1 MSSTGGRKN
10 IFGVLFQILAA
21 VEWAVKIAVQFTT
34 GGDDEEVRIISE
46 PEITSEPAEGG
57 DIEIRWPYSRVVQ
70 QMKTRTTGEP
80 WRLREVIAKAFP
92 DLYLSVDSRSPG
104 TVRYELVLDSPQGD
118 WSEFETFQRH
128 FASNPVPAR
137 PAEALDDD
145 VKVPFFPKESLT
157 YREMFIHI
165 RDTVRKREEVRDEP
179 FEETERDVWHLLA
192 NFYVVITP
200 SGAAQ
205 REVLRPLIQRYGYS
219 GAEVDEKI
227 DALVGAVLRRSTGEV
242 ASFSPSEIL
251 AEAGISGLPVSD
263 VTRVRHA
270 ARFILDRD
278 LRRRTTYSA
287 AADIRQTGGKPIE
300 GRIGALVAESGGGK
314 TWELARRAVRA
325 GSTEFVAFR
334 VASVDPGGDVRSA
347 IETIARDVLGW
358 KVNRTTDDL
367 IAALRSCFGTLPDP
381 WLTIFLDNVGIAEV
395 DGLLAQPL
403 SEWGVRVIFSTS
415 GVYADALGERAIETS
430 DVPNFSTAEVTAFLA
445 RHDCDPDQVP
455 REIRDTLRLP
465 LLAWIYATVARRD
478 HAFRP
483 TNEYLLYD
491 RYWRRLRTAGVQAK
505 YPGDEERLVVLARSF
520 RDGGGYP
527 WPTPTL
533 DAAGVGDE
541 VRHRL
546 ESIGWLTRDERG
558 NARIWHDR
566 LLNWA
571 VAESS
576 ARDMRHE
583 RLSIEEVSAL
593 LARMAH
599 VPWTRAERPLLG
611 YVPMDV
617 LWMLSNRGWATAETL
632 SQLIEALEAPEA
644 IGHDVYKLLPSVGT
658 AIAPAIV
665 LRAMRA
671 DAHVAWLFPSI
682 VRALITIYERED
694 IGEAIDTFLRADSLP
709 QQVIGFMLAGRRPA
723 GRHLPRL
730 WDLRLEI
737 GERFHSM
744 SFPADDAAAELDWRA
759 HLTAVERVFDA
770 LRHCVRAAP
779 EWLEENAPELATQDA
794 GATAG
799 LIAAIADSRGLA
811 VWQQTKKALKE
822 HAGPDDV
829 RKLIECIRIFRDA
842 EERTLLDD
850 ALRSDNTTTQAAAF
864 GALIHLDPDAA
875 VALLSSLSAQELA
888 KAKTWWLPWLD
899 MLRPEELA
907 GRLVERVKTAPADG
921 PFIGEVFLGFE
932 VLLPPTIGHALLD
945 WLAARLETVD
955 RRTLFVLSNVLD
967 VLADA
972 PDPAVR
978 ESIRACAG
986 SPLEARL
993 LTVCSADGDDYQLQ
1007 DVYRASTVLRR
1018 IEGEGFRDF
1027 VYRILTPEA
1036 SYARAEFARYSP
1048 EEKLSETLKAR
1059 IDHMQ
1064 RTPDTA
1070 AQMLQSTRLLAQ
1082 AGGRLPI
1089 VEMVWKYGSRA
1100 IEIDVPYLVDADAP
1114 LADAQLAPFLAALQD
1129 QDEKVRE
1136 RAVTALGLSGRRDQR
1151 EIVIS
1156 TARAAAPASALR
1168 HAALLA
1174 LENFTIKSDEIP
1186 ADLIAPELWKRGGW
1200 NVARMLF
1207 RSGTDASLALLE
1219 QFLDAG
1225 PQENLR
1231 IDDERAELLGAD
1243 ERGRRIAKRIWSN
1256 HSRWPADWW
1265 HGAWLRIAKF
1275 LDDHE
1280 ARDWFREHAFQ
1291 PGPNAPAIAW
1301 QLRHYDS
1308 SSAWRAAVSNFESGH
1323 LGAVEVMMRLN
1334 EARAIGH
1341 LAGAIPGVRASALR
1355 AEIGR
1360 QFRIGT
1366 MRERVQDAVAALV
1379 GADEVKSR
1387 VAGYELAGWVE
1398 WTADDATI
1406 KTGAI
1411 NGGTFAIVQAAA
1423 DAYVRRRRWATGR
1436 QTLISLREVSGLRAW
1451 NDCEIL
1457 VRTVDA
1463 FVLDEDRDELC
1474 IWSALT
1480 GKPLPMRRWVAGAL
1494 EDAKKKLLKDAEER
1508 DRSREWL

>member
-1 MSSTGGRKN
+1 MSSTGGRTN

-21 VEWAVKIAVQFTT
+21 VEWAVKIGVQFTIA
-34 GGDDEEVRIISE
+34 GDDEEVRIMSE

-57 DIEIRWPYSRVVQ
+57 DIEIRWPYTRVVQ

-92 DLYLSVDSRSPG
+92 DLYLSVDRRSAS

-128 FASNPVPAR
+128 FASNPVPAQ

-157 YREMFIHI
+157 YHEMFIHI

-179 FEETERDVWHLLA
+179 LEKTERDVWHLLA
-192 NFYVVITP
+192 NFYVVVTP

-205 REVLRPLIQRYGYS
+205 REALRPLLRRYGYS

-263 VTRVRHA
+263 ATRVRHA

-287 AADIRQTGGKPIE
+287 AADVRQTGGNPIE

-325 GSTEFVAFR
+325 GSTGFVTFR
-334 VASVDPGGDVRSA
+334 VASVDPERDVRSA

-381 WLTIFLDNVGIAEV
+381 WLTIFLDNVGITEV

-403 SEWGVRVIFSTS
+403 SEWGVRVIFSTP
-415 GVYADALGERAIETS
+415 GVYADALSDRAIGTS
-430 DVPNFSTAEVTAFLA
+430 DVPNFSAVEVNTFLA
-445 RHDCDPDQVP
+445 AHDCDPDQVP

-478 HAFRP
+478 HEFRP

-505 YPGDEERLVVLARSF
+505 YPGDEERLVALARSF
-520 RDGGGYP
+520 RGGGVYP
-527 WPTPTL
+527 WPTPAL
-533 DAAGVGDE
+533 DVAGVGDE

-546 ESIGWLTRDERG
+546 ESIGWLTRDEHG

-571 VAESS
+571 VAESI
-576 ARDMRHE
+576 ARDMRDE
-583 RLSIEEVSAL
+583 RLSIEEVSEL
-593 LARMAH
+593 LAKMAH
-599 VPWTRAERPLLG
+599 IPWTRDERPLLG

-617 LWMLSNRGWATAETL
+617 SWMLSSRGWATEETL
-632 SQLIEALEAPEA
+632 SHLIEALEAPEA
-644 IGHDVYKLLPSVGT
+644 IGHDVYELLPSIGLV
-658 AIAPAIV
+658 IARAIV
-665 LRAMRA
+665 LRAMRV
-671 DAHVAWLFPSI
+671 DAQSAWLFPSI
-682 VRALITIYERED
+682 VRALVTIYERED
-694 IGEAIDTFLRADSLP
+694 IREVVDTFLRTDSLP
-709 QQVIGFMLAGRRPA
+709 QEVIGFMLAARRPA

-737 GERFHSM
+737 GTRFHDM
-744 SFPADDAAAELDWRA
+744 PFPEDDRAAEFDWRA
-759 HLTAVERVFDA
+759 HLNAVERVFDA
-770 LRHCVRAAP
+770 LRHCVRTAP
-779 EWLEENAPELATQDA
+779 EWLEENAPVLATQDA

-799 LIAAIADSRGLA
+799 LIAAIADSRGSA
-811 VWQQTKKALKE
+811 AWHQTKKALKE

-829 RKLIECIRIFRDA
+829 RKLIDCIRIFRDA

-875 VALLSSLSAQELA
+875 VALLSLLSAQELA
-888 KAKTWWLPWLD
+888 MARRWWLPWLT
-899 MLRPEELA
+899 MLRPAEVA
-907 GRLVERVKTAPADG
+907 GRLAERVRTAPADG
-921 PFIGEVFLGFE
+921 GYIGEVFLEFE
-932 VLLPPTIGHALLD
+932 VLLPPPVGDTLLD
-945 WLAARLETVD
+945 WLADRLETVD
-955 RRTLFVLSNVLD
+955 RRSLFALSSVLNVLAA
-967 VLADA
+967 V

-978 ESIRACAG
+978 ESIRARAG
-986 SPLEARL
+986 SPLEERL
-993 LTVCSADGDDYQLQ
+993 LTICSAEDGDYQLQ
-1007 DVYRASTVLRR
+1007 NVYSASTLLRR

-1027 VYRILTPEA
+1027 VYRTFTPEA

-1048 EEKLSETLKAR
+1048 DEKLSETLKAR
-1059 IDHMQ
+1059 IDHTQ
-1064 RTPDTA
+1064 KTA
-1070 AQMLQSTRLLAQ
+1070 NTWAQMLQSTRLLAQ

-1089 VEMVWKYGSRA
+1089 VEMVWKYGGRI
-1100 IEIDVPYLVDADAP
+1100 IEMDVPNLIDADAP
-1114 LADAQLAPFLAALQD
+1114 LTDAQLEAFLTALQD
-1129 QDEKVRE
+1129 QEETVQE
-1136 RAVTALGLSGRRDQR
+1136 RAVTAVGLSGRRDRR
-1151 EIVIS
+1151 EVVIS

-1168 HAALLA
+1168 HTALLA
-1174 LENFTIKSDEIP
+1174 LENLTMNGDEIP
-1186 ADLIAPELWKRGGW
+1186 ADLIAAELWGRGGW
-1200 NVARMLF
+1200 NVVRMLF
-1207 RSGTDASLALLE
+1207 RSGTEASLALLE

-1231 IDDERAELLGAD
+1231 IDDERAKLLGAD
-1243 ERGRRIAKRIWSN
+1243 ERGQRIAKRIWSN

-1265 HGAWLRIAKF
+1265 HGGWLRVAKF
-1275 LDDHE
+1275 LNDPE

-1291 PGPNAPAIAW
+1291 PGPNASAIAW

-1308 SSAWRAAVSNFESGH
+1308 SSAWRAAISTFESGH
-1323 LGAVEVMMRLN
+1323 LGSVEVMMRLD
-1334 EARAIGH
+1334 EARAIDH
-1341 LAGAIPGVRASALR
+1341 LAAAFPGVLALALR
-1355 AEIGR
+1355 TEIGR
-1360 QFRIGT
+1360 QFRIAT
-1366 MRERVQDAVAALV
+1366 MRERVQDAVNALIRS
-1379 GADEVKSR
+1379 DEVKSR
-1387 VAGYELAGWVE
+1387 VAGYELASWVE
-1398 WTADDATI
+1398 WSTDDATI

-1411 NGGTFAIVQAAA
+1411 SGGSFAVVQAAV
-1423 DAYVRRRRWATGR
+1423 DAYVRRRRWVAGR
-1436 QTLISLREVSGLRAW
+1436 HALISLRQVSGLRAW

-1457 VRTVDA
+1457 VGSVDA

-1474 IWSALT
+1474 IWPALT